1 MSVAIFFSASV
12 SLAKLV
18 EPSVRVCVDVTVCR
32 PLMTTIRLS
41 WVRLGRLRL
50 RDVLKFG
57 FPVMVVRA
65 AQLRKQWLKFV
76 AF

>member
-1 MSVAIFFSASV
+1 
-12 SLAKLV
+12 
-18 EPSVRVCVDVTVCR
+18 
-32 PLMTTIRLS
+32 MTTIRLS
-41 WVRLGRLRL
+41 WVRLGRPRL

-65 AQLRKQWLKFV
+65 AQLRKQWLRSV